1 MNQDY
6 KSKLPLF
13 HDLKFFK
20 KVNEAMKMLN
30 EALLRILAHQ
40 FNWNKY
46 TSNGI

>member
-1 MNQDY
+1 MKHLVMNQDY

-20 KVNEAMKMLN
+20 KVNEA
-30 EALLRILAHQ
+30 LLRILAHQ